1 MKHIFLYGL
10 AISSCFLFSC
20 SREEMPNNII
30 ETDNPNVITLESVTL
45 NDFSSDTSSRASY
58 TQDAATVFEQDDK
71 LGLILLD
78 AEGNR
83 IDHLSYS
90 YISAENRWNLDD
102 QSKYYSSK
110 IKKIIA
116 YFPYNSSLSAEI
128 NTIDELK
135 NTISIS
141 TDQSDQNTFKS
152 CDLLVEEINS
162 PSQKLTVN
170 LEHAFSLIEFRS
182 EPMNLQANNKSY
194 EYNVKLQNVKMVIDD
209 IDYQL
214 CNINGTYSLLVKD
227 KFSIPANDF
236 RYFYSF
242 EDNSYVKTLTTS
254 KTTKSGTKYVF
265 PCKIEDGY
273 KPGYAVGDFYCTDN
287 SNENVVI
294 VPKVVTTIPEGLTCQ
309 GIVFYTM
316 NQATFESY
324 ASTNSLTAKDY
335 PGYNSNHGLI
345 ISLKDGGPLGSAS
358 SFENFLLRSIEGW
371 NNKESLNGYKITQ
384 AMQEAVKDGTITSFT
399 ALNNHE
405 EPASSATTSWF
416 APSFKE
422 LSILIRGGDGTTA
435 TGEGR
440 AYINQQLQEIGGTTL
455 GEGNIPSITFE
466 ESPTQQNIVWFVTGK
481 DGAEFSYPFTNT
493 TPGESFRPIC
503 AF

>member
-116 YFPYNSSLSAEI
+116 YFPYNSSLSNEV
-128 NTIDELK
+128 NTVEELK
-135 NTISIS
+135 NTITIGA
-141 TDQSDQNTFKS
+141 DQSNQDTFKNY
-152 CDLLVEEINS
+152 DLLVEEIDS
-162 PSQKLTVN
+162 PSSTLDVN
-170 LEHAFSLIEFRS
+170 LTHAFSLIEFQS
-182 EPMNLQANNKSY
+182 DPMTLQANGKSY
-194 EYNVKLQNVKMVIDD
+194 SYNVELQNVKMVIGDTD
-209 IDYQL
+209 HQL

-227 KFSIPANDF
+227 GFIVPANDF
-236 RYFYSF
+236 RYFYSLG
-242 EDNSYVKTLTTS
+242 DDAYVKTLTTA
-254 KTTKSGTKYVF
+254 KTTESGKKYVF
-265 PCKIEDGY
+265 PCKVDGEY
-273 KPGYAVGDFYCTDN
+273 KPSYAAGDFYCTDN
-287 SNENVVI
+287 EDKVVI
-294 VPKVVTTIPEGLTCQ
+294 LPGVATNVPEGLTCQ
-309 GIVFYTM
+309 GIVFHYIDDF
-316 NQATFESY
+316 QGFATTNGIT
-324 ASTNSLTAKDY
+324 ASAY
-335 PGYNSNHGLI
+335 PGYDGKHGLVI
-345 ISLKDGGPLGSAS
+345 GFNAGNSFGTTQPTLDELKQLYTARGIL
-358 SFENFLLRSIEGW
+358 
-371 NNKESLNGYKITQ
+371 ESDYTSQEVMNGYAMTQAILNGEH
-384 AMQEAVKDGTITSFT
+384 AWDFT
-399 ALNNHE
+399 ALGDYVNN
-405 EPASSATTSWF
+405 PLPGATPWY

-422 LSILIRGGDGTTA
+422 LKNMVWGSNAVIASENGLNTIIKQLEKLGKSWGNLQSIPTLT
-435 TGEGR
+435 
-440 AYINQQLQEIGGTTL
+440 LGTTL
-455 GEGNIPSITFE
+455 FMVMTGITEGGNA
-466 ESPTQQNIVWFVTGK
+466 
-481 DGAEFSYPFTNT
+481 DGTWDGF
-493 TPGESFRPIC
+493 PGESFRPIC

>member
-116 YFPYNSSLSAEI
+116 YFPYNSSLSNEV
-128 NTIDELK
+128 NTVEELK
-135 NTISIS
+135 NTITIGA
-141 TDQSDQNTFKS
+141 DQSNQDTFKNY
-152 CDLLVEEINS
+152 DLLVEEIDS
-162 PSQKLTVN
+162 PSSTLDVN
-170 LEHAFSLIEFRS
+170 LTHAFSLIEFQS
-182 EPMNLQANNKSY
+182 DPMTLQANGKSY
-194 EYNVKLQNVKMVIDD
+194 SYNVELQNVKMVIGDT
-209 IDYQL
+209 DYQL

-227 KFSIPANDF
+227 GFIVPANDF
-236 RYFYSF
+236 RYFYSLG
-242 EDNSYVKTLTTS
+242 DDAYVKTLTTA
-254 KTTKSGTKYVF
+254 KTTESGKKYVF
-265 PCKIEDGY
+265 PCKVDGEY
-273 KPGYAVGDFYCTDN
+273 KPSYAAGDFYCTDN
-287 SNENVVI
+287 EDKVVI
-294 VPKVVTTIPEGLTCQ
+294 LPGVATNVPEGLTCQ
-309 GIVFYTM
+309 GIVFHYIDDF
-316 NQATFESY
+316 QGFATTNGIT
-324 ASTNSLTAKDY
+324 ASAY
-335 PGYNSNHGLI
+335 PGYDGKHGLVI
-345 ISLKDGGPLGSAS
+345 GFNAGNSFGTTQPTLDELKQLYTARGIL
-358 SFENFLLRSIEGW
+358 
-371 NNKESLNGYKITQ
+371 ESDYTSQEVMNGYAMTQAILNGEH
-384 AMQEAVKDGTITSFT
+384 AWDFT
-399 ALNNHE
+399 ALGDYVNN
-405 EPASSATTSWF
+405 PLPGATPWY

-422 LSILIRGGDGTTA
+422 LKNMVWGSNAVIASENGLNTIIKQLEKLGKSWGNLQSIPTLT
-435 TGEGR
+435 
-440 AYINQQLQEIGGTTL
+440 LGTTL
-455 GEGNIPSITFE
+455 FMVMTGITEGGNA
-466 ESPTQQNIVWFVTGK
+466 
-481 DGAEFSYPFTNT
+481 DGTWDGF
-493 TPGESFRPIC
+493 PGESFRPIC